1 MAAGWWNLSAISP
14 EGATLAELNDAPPSS
29 EMLPLLPEDSY
40 LLVGNTEPPRF
51 VRSDDEPLVIIPAPD
66 SAPAPDH
73 PAAAA
78 ASVNGA

>member
-1 MAAGWWNLSAISP
+1 
-14 EGATLAELNDAPPSS
+14 
-29 EMLPLLPEDSY
+29 MLPLLPEDSY